1 MRTSQWT
8 ALVIAAGIGWVMPA
22 QASHPIQ
29 VGVYPPA
36 QLVDEGDSIT
46 GARLNLPYSTN
57 AGLTGVDVGLFN
69 RISGNLTG
77 LELGIVNVVGVDT
90 HRAIQVGGWNDS
102 QTLSGLQFGLLNRT
116 DSVEGLQFGIVNMAK
131 GTEHGLQLGL
141 LNYNPNARLFKYMPL
156 ISW

>member
-46 GARLNLPYSTN
+46 GARMNLPYSTN

-77 LELGIVNVVGVDT
+77 LELGIVD
-90 HRAIQVGGWNDS
+90 
-102 QTLSGLQFGLLNRT
+102 
-116 DSVEGLQFGIVNMAK
+116 MAK

-141 LNYNPNARLFKYMPL
+141 VNYNPNARLFKYMPL